1 MIVIDAGV
9 AVDLL
14 LGRLTTDRLHR
25 QPFFAPHLI
34 DNEVLHTL
42 RRLTHSARISADAAR
57 VCVDSYAQLSI
68 TRFSTIG
75 LYHRIWE
82 LRDNLSAYDATYVAL
97 TESLGAATLYTTDR
111 RLAAAPGPRCHVEL
125 VA

>member
-14 LGRLTTDRLHR
+14 LGRLTTDQLQR

-34 DNEVLHTL
+34 DSEVLHTL
-42 RRLTHSARISADAAR
+42 RRLTHTGRITPAAARI
-57 VCVDSYAQLSI
+57 CVNSYEQLSI
-68 TRFSTIG
+68 TRFSVIG
-75 LYHRIWE
+75 LYPRIWE

-97 TESLGAATLYTTDR
+97 TESLGAATLYTTDQ
-111 RLAAAPGPRCHVEL
+111 RLAAAPGPRCAVEL
-125 VA
+125 AA